1 VRPFKKP
8 GSLTVIRRTDLA
20 ADYVWFVENHLYEK
34 IAGPFK
40 SEDEAYSYIAQNVQ
54 KEEE

>member
-1 VRPFKKP
+1 MRPFKKP

-40 SEDEAYSYIAQNVQ
+40 SEDEAYWYIAHNGE